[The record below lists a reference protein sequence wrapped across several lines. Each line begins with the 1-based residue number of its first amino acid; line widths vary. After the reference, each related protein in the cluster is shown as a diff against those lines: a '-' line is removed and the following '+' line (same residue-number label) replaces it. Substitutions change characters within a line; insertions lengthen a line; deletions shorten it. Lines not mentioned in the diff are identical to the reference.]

1 MSRRITHLDHQP
13 TIREVVDM
21 AKRGV
26 PFIGGWW
33 YGRRTAGGTYILG
46 SRGFQFDDDHD
57 RDSVAITTWGQVVPL
72 SIATPP
78 DFVEEFQ
85 KAVDDT
91 KRAAR

>member
-13 TIREVVDM
+13 STAEVVDL
-21 AKRGV
+21 AHAGT
-26 PFIGGWW
+26 PFEGGWW
-33 YGRRTAGGTYILG
+33 IGYLTRGGTYIVASKGL
-46 SRGFQFDDDHD
+46 QFDDGLD
-57 RDSVAITTWGQVVPL
+57 RDSIAITRWGQVVPL